1 MPNDPAKEAFTPA
14 QVPPDGLETPYGY
27 LYRPLSEGK
36 QLIVTIA
43 AFVGGPAFGW
53 VIGQV
58 PGDLTETARNFL
70 YVPMVVIFF
79 MGYSL
84 WIARLNVI
92 AFQGIGWGLLK
103 TLFALIVL
111 RRKPKSIEDVMPSRD
126 KLLEMMVRAQKAG
139 ASFAPVGWLVGI
151 VSGLIAMLFDSAM
164 GPARLFL
171 LVGAGCVI
179 WGYLLAWLG
188 RRSWLPF
195 MESE

>member
-14 QVPPDGLETPYGY
+14 QVPPEGFETPYGY
-27 LYRPLSEGK
+27 LYRPLTDGK
-36 QLIVTIA
+36 QIIVAIA
-43 AFVGGPAFGW
+43 AFVSGPAFGW
-53 VIGQV
+53 VMGQV
-58 PGDLTETARNFL
+58 PGDLTETARNLLF
-70 YVPMVVIFF
+70 VPMVVIFF

-84 WIARLNVI
+84 WITRLNAI

-103 TLFALIVL
+103 TLFMLIVF

-126 KLLEMMVRAQKAG
+126 KLLEVMVRAQKAG
-139 ASFAPVGWLVGI
+139 ASFAPVGWLVGL

-164 GPARLFL
+164 GSGKLFL
-171 LVGAGCVI
+171 LVGGGCVI